1 MKKYFI
7 LLLFSF
13 VYFHSQESVKQND
26 CSEYFEKENKE
37 LIIFKEKNIN
47 EKKKFSELRKAIF
60 NNISKEFLIGESM
73 FVSIYVNTFI
83 NDNITSQC
91 SSRSTLSHDKN
102 LFLDQLFWSKSTFEY
117 VSKKI
122 KKNLIPIIGSIRS
135 SQIVNKD
142 FINGL
147 KNEGYYQ
154 FILDFPEFT
163 NHNNR
168 IAFYYSGNKQKLKP
182 DISDTKVVVNFSNYE
197 STNVVVVEFY
207 RTHDDHLYTYQYID
221 NQWKLINTEKH
232 KY

>member
-7 LLLFSF
+7 LLLFLF
-13 VYFHSQESVKQND
+13 VNFSAQEIANQD
-26 CSEYFEKENKE
+26 CSEYFKKEEKE
-37 LIIFKEKNIN
+37 LTFFKEKNIK
-47 EKKKFSELRKAIF
+47 EKQKFAELRKTIF
-60 NNISKEFLIGESM
+60 NNIPKEFLIGKNI

-102 LFLDQLFWSKSTFEY
+102 LFLDQLFWSKNTFEY
-117 VSKKI
+117 VSKKL

-135 SQIVNKD
+135 RQTVNKD

-154 FILDFPEFT
+154 FMLDFPEFT
-163 NHNNR
+163 DHNNR
-168 IAFYYSGNKQKLKP
+168 MAFYYSGNRQNLNP
-182 DISDTKVVVNFSNYE
+182 DISDTKVVVNFSRYE
-197 STNVVVVEFY
+197 SANEVVVEFY
-207 RTHDDHLYTYQYID
+207 RTRDDHLYTYQYID

-232 KY
+232 RY